1 MECVCSDIE
10 HVFNII
16 LGKET
21 GTTFPISVQ
30 DKEIN
35 AVLDTGAEKSCMFAR
50 LKLPLNAAKVP
61 KLRNA
66 SGRDIKTHGGTMK
79 FQMGNT
85 IFIQE
90 FVVCDNLVRPII
102 IGSDFTVNNFIGI
115 AWTRQGTKKVTK
127 DDKIVIEI
135 EELMRKKTLT
145 MTRKV
150 TIPPR
155 SYAVFDVEGEE
166 WEGKYEIR
174 PNPFLKQREPNLW
187 MDNFVLYNIP
197 GKDDCVEPKDRIE
210 TQGQETTEG
219 SKGND
224 PLEGCVRGKEES
236 KKVRIPYC
244 IFNFSY
250 EHHSYIP
257 KGSVVAFAENEYGEE
272 NEVFEVEE
280 IGGQE
285 EYGNWVP
292 KKKGFLTIPLK
303 SDFLC
308 SLAKVSA
315 HRKVKLKSK
324 PISEDTAQRFEE
336 LCEHFPEVF

>member
-16 LGKET
+16 LSKET

-30 DKEIN
+30 DKEVN
-35 AVLDTGAEKSCMFAR
+35 ALLDTGVEKSCMSMDMFAR
-50 LKLPLNAAKVP
+50 LKLPLNVAKAP

-66 SGRDIKTHGGTMK
+66 SGRDIKTHGVMTTK
-79 FQMGNT
+79 FKMGNT

-102 IGSDFTVNNFIGI
+102 IGRDFTVNNFIGI
-115 AWTRQGTKKVTK
+115 AWTRQGKKKITK

-135 EELMRKKTLT
+135 EEPTRKKTLT

-187 MDNFVLYNIP
+187 MDNFMLYNVR
-197 GKDDCVEPKDRIE
+197 GKEDGVEPKDRIE
-210 TQGQETTEG
+210 TQGQETT
-219 SKGND
+219 
-224 PLEGCVRGKEES
+224 
-236 KKVRIPYC
+236 
-244 IFNFSY
+244 
-250 EHHSYIP
+250 
-257 KGSVVAFAENEYGEE
+257 
-272 NEVFEVEE
+272 
-280 IGGQE
+280 
-285 EYGNWVP
+285 
-292 KKKGFLTIPLK
+292 
-303 SDFLC
+303 
-308 SLAKVSA
+308 
-315 HRKVKLKSK
+315 
-324 PISEDTAQRFEE
+324 
-336 LCEHFPEVF
+336 